1 MPVGTGTRAGL
12 ASVRRITM
20 IRVIFNEGIMDANP
34 IEVLELPANG
44 KINSKLW
51 RHINDRAMCMA
62 AREAE
67 TGIVSVYVYRVQDE
81 EDPWYKDSEY
91 GIPYGEHVCSG
102 LAVQG
107 LNDVTMDWWLPGKI
121 RKWTYRTVKEAYHDD

>member
-1 MPVGTGTRAGL
+1 
-12 ASVRRITM
+12 M

-34 IEVLELPANG
+34 IEVLELPAG
-44 KINSKLW
+44 DKLHSKLW

-62 AREAE
+62 AREAK

-91 GIPYGEHVCSG
+91 GIPYGERICSG

-107 LNDVTMDWWLPGKI
+107 LNDVTMDWWLPGAI
-121 RKWTYRTVKEAYHDD
+121 RKWNYRTVKEAYHDD